1 VFQVKIHLCFL
12 SINGYIRAANLKG
25 KIMKSIL
32 IVLFSFVFI
41 YGCSNEVTLKSG
53 VKYKDVKVGNGAEVK
68 DGNLVEIHFKGWIV
82 KDSSDVYTDWSMDST
97 KQKDM
102 IADSYQMGQAMK
114 FVLGSESFIKGSE
127 EGMIGMK
134 PGGQRIII
142 IPANCGYGA
151 DGMGPIPPNTDI
163 KVYVEMVSTKE
174 VPQVKMWD
182 VDSTLFK
189 TTASGLKYAIIKEG
203 EGPLVQKQQQVKVHY
218 SGFLL
223 NGTKFDSSVERDE
236 PLTFMAGVGQVI
248 PGWDEGLLLLKKGSK
263 AKFVIPDSLAYGDRD
278 LGKIPPKSTLIF
290 DVEIIDVLPAQ
301 PQGQPHP

>member
-1 VFQVKIHLCFL
+1 
-12 SINGYIRAANLKG
+12 
-25 KIMKSIL
+25 MKSIL
-32 IVLFSFVFI
+32 IVLFSVLFI

-53 VKYKDVKVGNGAEVK
+53 VKYKEVKVGNGTEAK
-68 DGNLVEIHFKGWIV
+68 NGDLVEIHYKGWV
-82 KDSSDVYTDWSMDST
+82 CKDSSNLFTDWSKDSL

-102 IADSYQMGQAMK
+102 IADSYQMNQPMK

-127 EGMIGMK
+127 EGILGMK
-134 PGGQRIII
+134 PGGQRIIV
-142 IPANCGYGA
+142 IPSKRAYGTN
-151 DGMGPIPPNTDI
+151 GMGPIPPNTDI
-163 KVYVEMVSTKE
+163 KVYVELISTKE
-174 VPQVKMWD
+174 VPLVKMWD

-203 EGPLVQKQQQVKVHY
+203 EGLLVQPQQQVRVHY

-263 AKFVIPDSLAYGDRD
+263 ARLVIPDSLAYGDRD

-290 DVEIIDVLPAQ
+290 DVEIVDVITAQ

>member
-1 VFQVKIHLCFL
+1 
-12 SINGYIRAANLKG
+12 
-25 KIMKSIL
+25 MKSIL
-32 IVLFSFVFI
+32 IVLFTMLLI

-53 VKYKDVKVGNGAEVK
+53 VKYKDLKVGNGAEVK
-68 DGNLVEIHFKGWIV
+68 DGNLVEIHFKGWSI
-82 KDSSDVYTDWSMDST
+82 KDSAATDLYEDWSKDST
-97 KQKDM
+97 KQMNM
-102 IADSYQMGQAMK
+102 IADSYQMGQAIK
-114 FVLGSESFIKGSE
+114 FILGSESFIKGSE
-127 EGMIGMK
+127 EGIVGMK

-142 IPANCGYGA
+142 VPSKCAYGA

-163 KVYVEMVSTKE
+163 KVYVELVSTKE
-174 VPQVKMWD
+174 VPQAKMWD

-203 EGPLVQKQQQVKVHY
+203 EGELVKPQQQVVVHY
-218 SGFLL
+218 SGFLS

-236 PLTFMAGVGQVI
+236 PLTFTAGVGQVI

-263 AKFVIPDSLAYGDRD
+263 ARFIIPDSLAYGDRD

-290 DVEIIDVLPAQ
+290 DVELVDIVAGQ

>member
-1 VFQVKIHLCFL
+1 
-12 SINGYIRAANLKG
+12 
-25 KIMKSIL
+25 MKSIL

-53 VKYKDVKVGNGAEVK
+53 LKYKDIKVGSGVEAKNG
-68 DGNLVEIHFKGWIV
+68 DLVEIQFKGWIC
-82 KDSSDVYTDWSMDST
+82 KDSTNLYEDWSKDST
-97 KQKDM
+97 KQQQM
-102 IADSYQMGQAMK
+102 IADSYAMNQPMK
-114 FVLGSESFIKGSE
+114 FVLGTDSFIKGSE
-127 EGMIGMK
+127 EGVIGMK
-134 PGGQRIII
+134 AGGQRIII
-142 IPANCGYGA
+142 IPSKCAYGP

-163 KVYVEMVSTKE
+163 KVVVELVSAKTA
-174 VPQVKMWD
+174 PTAKMWD

-203 EGPLVQKQQQVKVHY
+203 EGPLVQPQQQIVVHY

-223 NGTKFDSSVERDE
+223 DGTKFDSSVERDE

-263 AKFVIPDSLAYGDRD
+263 ARLVIPDSLAYGDRD
-278 LGKIPPKSTLIF
+278 LGKIPPHSTLVF
-290 DVEIIDVLPAQ
+290 DVEIMDVLTAQ